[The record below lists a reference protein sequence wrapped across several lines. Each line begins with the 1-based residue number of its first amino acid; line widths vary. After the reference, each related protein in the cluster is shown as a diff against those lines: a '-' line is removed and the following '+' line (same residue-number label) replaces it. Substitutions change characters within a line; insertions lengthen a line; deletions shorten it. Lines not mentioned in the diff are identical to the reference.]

1 MRQKIVGCYARLM
14 EYRPNFNHVAQNTW
28 HIDEVFGDI
37 QGRVEVANI
46 LYLLENVF
54 GAKCAF

>member
-1 MRQKIVGCYARLM
+1 MVGYYARLM